1 MQLLAR
7 MSKNPAEIYGLSGK
21 SIEPGNH
28 AELVILD
35 WDATKTYTSYQ
46 SKSSN
51 SPFTGKPL
59 RGAVQGIVM
68 GQREIRFS

>member
-1 MQLLAR
+1 MQLLTR

-46 SKSSN
+46 SKSSI

-68 GQREIRFS
+68 GPREIRFS